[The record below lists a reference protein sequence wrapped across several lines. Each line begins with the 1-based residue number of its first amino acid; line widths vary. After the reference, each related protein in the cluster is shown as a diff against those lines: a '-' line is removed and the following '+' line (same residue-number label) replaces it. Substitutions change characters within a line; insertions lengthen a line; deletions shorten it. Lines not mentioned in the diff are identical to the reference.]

1 MDYDNNESIQTEA
14 DSPSP
19 KEIESGNNEHPFDRL
34 MFGPSRNLKHT
45 GDEEKSPETPA
56 EDNLLNQVNIEELMM
71 HIDSLVGSAK
81 HLKPMFS
88 KIKPLFEQ
96 FLKK

>member
-1 MDYDNNESIQTEA
+1 MDYEKDEGIQPET
-14 DSPSP
+14 DSPNP
-19 KEIESGNNEHPFDRL
+19 TETEDNEHPFDRL
-34 MFGPSRNLKHT
+34 MFGSSRSKKQI
-45 GDEEKSPETPA
+45 GEEKKAVDTPA
-56 EDNLLNQVNIEELMM
+56 EDNLLNQVNIEEIMM

>member
-1 MDYDNNESIQTEA
+1 MDYDKAESIQTET
-14 DSPSP
+14 DSPNS
-19 KEIESGNNEHPFDRL
+19 IETGKNEHPFDRL
-34 MFGPSRNLKHT
+34 MFGSSRNKQHT
-45 GDEEKSPETPA
+45 DDEKKATETPT
-56 EDNLLNQVNIEELMM
+56 EGNLLNQVNLEEIMM

-81 HLKPMFS
+81 QLKPMFS

>member
-1 MDYDNNESIQTEA
+1 MDYDKDESIQPEI
-14 DSPSP
+14 DSPNP
-19 KEIESGNNEHPFDRL
+19 TKTGANEHPFDRL
-34 MFGPSRNLKHT
+34 MFGPGRNKKQI
-45 GDEEKSPETPA
+45 GEEKESADSSE
-56 EDNLLNQVNIEELMM
+56 EDNLLNQVNIEEIMM